1 MEALGLVHA
10 IETVSKNACNQPDSR
25 TVEIIF
31 TSPPYRKKRIYD
43 DEVPVLG
50 NEKSP
55 KEYAE
60 NMVSH
65 LGDTFFSKNLQ
76 NIPHRV
82 TVGLQD
88 EGWVLQN
95 TIIWKKTN
103 LKPVSSKD
111 NLSPSCEFIFHLV
124 KTYQ

>member
-60 NMVSH
+60 NLVSH
-65 LGDTFFSKNLQ
+65 LGDSKRVLKGTALFFLGYWGYFLQ
-76 NIPHRV
+76 
-82 TVGLQD
+82 Q
-88 EGWVLQN
+88 
-95 TIIWKKTN
+95 K
-103 LKPVSSKD
+103 SSEY
-111 NLSPSCEFIFHLV
+111 SPSSDCWTAGRRVGIAKHNHLE
-124 KTYQ
+124 KNKSETSQF